1 MSFDN
6 FLDLALPMPRGAKS
20 LEDLLDS
27 FLQVEQLSDPYLC
40 SKCNKYNKC
49 RRKLDIWKAP
59 KVLMVQLKRFKH
71 GKLTNEKIKEKL
83 RFPL

>member
-1 MSFDN
+1 
-6 FLDLALPMPRGAKS
+6 MPRGAKS

-27 FLQVEQLSDPYLC
+27 CLQGERLSDPYRC